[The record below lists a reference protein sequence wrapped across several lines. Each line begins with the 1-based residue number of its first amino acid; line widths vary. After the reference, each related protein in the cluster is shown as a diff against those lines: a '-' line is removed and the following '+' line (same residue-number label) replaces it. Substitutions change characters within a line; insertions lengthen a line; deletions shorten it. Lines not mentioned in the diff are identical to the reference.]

1 MVIVNHEAEV
11 AVLGAVLL
19 DGTLFKDLELS
30 VEHFYYPNHK
40 LIFQAMKTA
49 ADRGEFIDIVVVST
63 HLGNNLNKV
72 GGTSYLL
79 KLAQSVATTANIK
92 HHESL
97 IFAAYRTRVAK
108 NLAIQFA
115 KNPSDEHIPSLIRKL
130 STCSEIGV
138 KKDEKSTKDLL
149 VDLSQEIFEDKELH
163 SYFTSYHDLDKL
175 TGGWQ
180 KGDLII
186 IAARPSVG
194 KTAFA
199 LNLAANHCKNGGST
213 SIFSL
218 EMGNKQLLRRLISKE
233 GQINGRKWLKAS
245 FTEEDYEGI
254 LDAIGKISTW
264 DIHLYDRKRTI
275 TEIRYALRRQI
286 HENPDS
292 KHLVII
298 DYLQLITPTGKYD
311 RHEISIGEITREL
324 KLLAI
329 ELDIPIILLSQLT
342 RGVEARQN
350 KRPMM
355 SDLRGSGNIEQD
367 ADVII
372 FLYREDYYRREME
385 KEDTVEVIIS
395 KHRNGPTGMVELTF
409 QKEYGLFQ

>member
-138 KKDEKSTKDLL
+138 KKDETSTKDLL